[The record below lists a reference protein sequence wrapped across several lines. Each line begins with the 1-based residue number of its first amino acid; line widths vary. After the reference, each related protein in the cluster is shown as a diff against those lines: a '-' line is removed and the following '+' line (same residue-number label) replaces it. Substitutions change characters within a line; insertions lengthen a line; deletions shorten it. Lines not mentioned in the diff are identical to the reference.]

1 MGIYLDNASTTF
13 PKPDCVP
20 DAVYNFM
27 KQLGSNI
34 NRGTYSSAYDTE
46 DKVFET
52 REMLCRLFN
61 FKDCKNVIFTQNI
74 TMSLNMVIK
83 GLLKKGD
90 HVLVSAMEHNAVM
103 RPLTQLLAEGISFD
117 RMPCNEEGELITE
130 EIEKLIK
137 PETRAVV
144 MTHASNVCGT
154 VMPVKEVGAIC
165 KKHGLIFVLDAAQS
179 AGVFKIDMEEMNID
193 VLCFTGHKGLLGPQG
208 TGGFIVRDE
217 IAEKMTALISGGTG
231 SISHTEEVPEFL
243 PDKFE
248 HGTMNLPGI
257 MGLHAALT
265 YLEEKGIEN
274 IHRRER
280 ELTERFIKGIE
291 GLENIKIV
299 GKKGVEGRTSV
310 VSVTAKNMDNA
321 QAAFVLEDE
330 FGIQTRVGLHC
341 APNAHKTLGTY
352 PAGTIR
358 FSFGQFNTEEEVDCA
373 IEALKEINR
382 R

>member
-13 PKPDCVP
+13 PKPDRVP
-20 DAVYNFM
+20 EAVYNFM

-103 RPLTQLLAEGISFD
+103 RPLTQLLSEGISFD
-117 RMPCNEEGELITE
+117 RMPCNEEGELITD
-130 EIEKLIK
+130 EIEKLIM
-137 PETRAVV
+137 PETKAVV

-179 AGVFKIDMEEMNID
+179 AGVFKIDMEDMNID

-274 IHRRER
+274 IHKREM

-291 GLENIKIV
+291 GLENIKIA
-299 GKKGVEGRTSV
+299 GKKGIEGRTSV
-310 VSVTAKNMDNA
+310 VSVTTKNMDNA
-321 QAAFVLEDE
+321 QAAFILEDE
-330 FGIQTRVGLHC
+330 FDIQTRVGLHC

-358 FSFGQFNTEEEVDCA
+358 FSFGQFNTEEEVDHA
-373 IEALKEINR
+373 IKALKEINSR
-382 R
+382 

>member
-103 RPLTQLLAEGISFD
+103 RPLTQLLEEGITFD
-117 RMPCNEEGELITE
+117 RIPCTEEGELVTE

-137 PETRAVV
+137 PETRVVV

-165 KKHGLIFVLDAAQS
+165 KKHGLIFVLNAAQS

-193 VLCFTGHKGLLGPQG
+193 VLSL
-208 TGGFIVRDE
+208 
-217 IAEKMTALISGGTG
+217 
-231 SISHTEEVPEFL
+231 
-243 PDKFE
+243 
-248 HGTMNLPGI
+248 
-257 MGLHAALT
+257 
-265 YLEEKGIEN
+265 
-274 IHRRER
+274 
-280 ELTERFIKGIE
+280 
-291 GLENIKIV
+291 
-299 GKKGVEGRTSV
+299 RTC
-310 VSVTAKNMDNA
+310 
-321 QAAFVLEDE
+321 
-330 FGIQTRVGLHC
+330 R
-341 APNAHKTLGTY
+341 
-352 PAGTIR
+352 
-358 FSFGQFNTEEEVDCA
+358 
-373 IEALKEINR
+373 
-382 R
+382 

>member
-13 PKPDCVP
+13 PKPDRVP
-20 DAVYNFM
+20 EAVYNFM

-103 RPLTQLLAEGISFD
+103 RPLTQLLSEGISFD
-117 RMPCNEEGELITE
+117 RMPCNEEGELITD
-130 EIEKLIK
+130 EIEKLIR
-137 PETRAVV
+137 PETKAVV

-179 AGVFKIDMEEMNID
+179 AGVFKIDMEDMNID

-274 IHRRER
+274 IHKREM

-291 GLENIKIV
+291 GFENIKIA
-299 GKKGVEGRTSV
+299 GKKGIEGRTSV
-310 VSVTAKNMDNA
+310 VSVTTKNMDNA
-321 QAAFVLEDE
+321 QAAFILEDE
-330 FGIQTRVGLHC
+330 FDIQTRVGLHC

-358 FSFGQFNTEEEVDCA
+358 FSFGQFNTEEEVDRA
-373 IEALKEINR
+373 IKALMEINSR
-382 R
+382 

>member
-1 MGIYLDNASTTF
+1 
-13 PKPDCVP
+13 
-20 DAVYNFM
+20 
-27 KQLGSNI
+27 
-34 NRGTYSSAYDTE
+34 
-46 DKVFET
+46 
-52 REMLCRLFN
+52 MLCRLFN

-144 MTHASNVCGT
+144 ITHASNVCGT

-274 IHRRER
+274 IHRREM

-291 GLENIKIV
+291 GLENIKIA
-299 GKKGVEGRTSV
+299 GKKGIEGRTSV